1 MKHANLLWPA
11 SLALAA
17 HLLLCP
23 ATAFAQSPLSIAGR
37 TIQLNISSGSSPF
50 ASSGIYRFLP
60 SALDSSYA
68 IVPVSGAVSASTG
81 THSYTK
87 TGTTTATL
95 AMTDSVAGSLT
106 AACTFTT
113 ASSGTYLLTGSFGG
127 SQSGTFTL
135 YSGASPAA
143 SIAGYQITVTI
154 RSGASPFASS
164 GSYQFLPAS
173 SGNTYS
179 IVGISGVANSSGTYS
194 YTQNSS
200 TTGYIAYDD
209 SLVGLG
215 FTAQLSFDTTTSGT
229 VYLRKAGSSGYQ
241 TGTFT
246 MTPPPANV
254 APTISTQ
261 PQSRTTN
268 AGASITFSVIASGT
282 PAPSYQWR
290 KDGTNLA
297 GATSASYT
305 IASPQVSHAG
315 TYTVFISNVAGSVTS
330 AGAVLTVIPGA
341 VIAWGDN
348 SQGQRNV
355 PANLNGVTAIAAGG
369 GHVVALRKDGTL
381 TAWGV
386 NTYGQT
392 TVPVGLG
399 VVKAVAAG
407 GVHTV
412 ALQNNGAVAAWGY
425 NFPGPGVTTVP
436 IAAQSGVTAIAAGY
450 FHSAALKSDGTVV
463 AWGTNDFGQTTVPV
477 AAQSGVVA
485 IAAGDYHT
493 LSLKTN
499 GTVVAWGY
507 SGFGQTTVPVAAQSG
522 VIAIAA
528 GANHTL
534 ALKSDGTVTAW
545 GNNGNGQTTVPA
557 GLNGVT
563 AIAAGGNHSLALK
576 SDGTIVA
583 WGANTSGQT
592 TVPVSLSGVTAVA
605 AGYAY
610 SLALV
615 GTALPNAAFIINS
628 PAWSHTNGFTH
639 SASFQVGTAYRV
651 QSSTNLLNW
660 TDLTNFTATATTA
673 QIRDAAAT
681 NMARRYYRVVSP

>member
-1 MKHANLLWPA
+1 MNTTDTHRWLAR
-11 SLALAA
+11 LALAA
-17 HLLLCP
+17 LLLLLP
-23 ATAFAQSPLSIAGR
+23 GAAFAQSPSSIAGR
-37 TIQLNISSGSSPF
+37 TIQLTISSGSSPF
-50 ASSGIYRFLP
+50 ASGGSYRFLP

-68 IVPVSGAVSASTG
+68 IVPVSGAVSASFG
-81 THSYTK
+81 THTYTK
-87 TGTTTATL
+87 TGTSTATL
-95 AMTDSVAGSLT
+95 SMTDSVAGSLT
-106 AACTFTT
+106 ASCTFTT
-113 ASSGTYLLTGSFGG
+113 ASSGTYVLTGTFGG

-135 YSGASPAA
+135 YSAASPA
-143 SIAGYQITVTI
+143 SVAGYQITVTI
-154 RSGASPFASS
+154 TSGASPFATS
-164 GSYQFLPAS
+164 GSYQFLPAA

-179 IVGISGVANSSGTYS
+179 IVRISGSVVNSSGTYA
-194 YTQNSS
+194 YTQNSA
-200 TTGYIAYDD
+200 TTAYLAYDD
-209 SLVGLG
+209 SIVGPG
-215 FTAQLSFDTTTSGT
+215 YTAQLSFNTTTSGT
-229 VYLRKAGSSGYQ
+229 VYLRNAGSSGYQ

-261 PQSRTTN
+261 PQGRTTN
-268 AGASITFSVIASGT
+268 AGASVTISVTASGT

-305 IASPQVSHAG
+305 IASVQVSHAG
-315 TYTVFISNVAGSVTS
+315 TYTVFINNTAGSVTS
-330 AGAVLTVIPGA
+330 AGAVLTVNPGA

-355 PANLNGVTAIAAGG
+355 PANLNGVTAIAAGSS
-369 GHVVALRKDGTL
+369 HAVALKKDGTL
-381 TAWGV
+381 AAWGI

-425 NFPGPGVTTVP
+425 NFGSGVTTVP
-436 IAAQSGVTAIAAGY
+436 VAAQSGVTAIAAGY
-450 FHSAALKSDGTVV
+450 FHTAALKSDGTVV

-477 AAQSGVVA
+477 ASQSGVIA

-493 LSLKTN
+493 LALKTS

-507 SGFGQTTVPVAAQSG
+507 NGFGQTTVPVAAQSG
-522 VIAIAA
+522 VTAIAA
-528 GANHTL
+528 GANHTV

-545 GNNGNGQTTVPA
+545 GNNGNGQTTVPV
-557 GLNGVT
+557 GLSGVT
-563 AIAAGGNHSLALK
+563 AIAAGGNNSLALK
-576 SDGTIVA
+576 SDGTVVA

-605 AGYAY
+605 AGYSY

-615 GTALPNAAFIINS
+615 GTALPNAAFIISS
-628 PAWSHTNGFTH
+628 PAWSRTNGFTH
-639 SASFQVGTAYRV
+639 GASFQIGTAYRV
-651 QSSTNLLNW
+651 QASTNFVNW
-660 TDLTNFTATATTA
+660 SDLTNFTATATTA

-681 NMARRYYRVVSP
+681 NMVRRFYRVVSP

>member
-1 MKHANLLWPA
+1 MKSDRRPWLAL
-11 SLALAA
+11 LALAA
-17 HLLLCP
+17 FTLLSP
-23 ATAFAQSPLSIAGR
+23 GAAFAQSPSSIAGR
-37 TIQLNISSGSSPF
+37 TIQLTISSGSSPF
-50 ASSGIYRFLP
+50 ASSGSYRFLP

-68 IVPVSGAVSASTG
+68 IVPISGAIAASTG

-95 AMTDSVAGSLT
+95 SMTDSVAGSLT

-113 ASSGTYLLTGSFGG
+113 ASSGTYVLTGTFGG

-135 YSGASPAA
+135 YSAASPA
-143 SIAGYQITVTI
+143 SIAGYTITVSIT
-154 RSGASPFASS
+154 SGASPFATS

-173 SGNTYS
+173 SGSAYN
-179 IVGISGVANSSGTYS
+179 IVRISGSVADSSGTYA
-194 YTQNSS
+194 YTQNSA

-209 SLVGLG
+209 SLVGTG
-215 FTAQLSFDTTTSGT
+215 YTAQLSFNTATSGT

-254 APTISTQ
+254 APTISIQ
-261 PQSRTTN
+261 PQGRTTN
-268 AGASITFSVIASGT
+268 AGASVTFSVTASGT

-290 KDGTNLA
+290 RDGTNLA
-297 GATSASYT
+297 GATSASHT
-305 IASPQVSHAG
+305 IASAQVSHAG
-315 TYTVFISNVAGSVTS
+315 TYTVFISNAAGSVTS
-330 AGAVLTVIPGA
+330 AGAVLTIIPGA
-341 VIAWGDN
+341 VVAWGDN

-355 PANLNGVTAIAAGG
+355 PANLNGITAISAGS
-369 GHVVALRKDGTL
+369 GHVVALKKDGTL
-381 TAWGV
+381 AAWGG

-450 FHSAALKSDGTVV
+450 LHSAALKSDGTVV

-477 AAQSGVVA
+477 AAQSGVTA
-485 IAAGDYHT
+485 IGAGDFHT
-493 LSLKTN
+493 VALKTN
-499 GTVVAWGY
+499 GSVVAWGY
-507 SGFGQTTVPVAAQSG
+507 NGFGQTTVPVAAQSG

-528 GANHTL
+528 GANHTV
-534 ALKSDGTVTAW
+534 ALKSNGTVTAW
-545 GNNGNGQTTVPA
+545 GNNGNGQTTVPV
-557 GLNGVT
+557 GLSGVT

-576 SDGTIVA
+576 SDGTVVA

-592 TVPVSLSGVTAVA
+592 TVPANLSGVAAIA
-605 AGYAY
+605 AGYSY

-615 GTALPNAAFIINS
+615 GTALPNAAFIISS
-628 PAWSHTNGFTH
+628 PAWSRTNGFTH
-639 SASFQVGTAYRV
+639 NPSFQIGTAYRV
-651 QSSTNLLNW
+651 QASTNLVNW
-660 TDLTNFTATATTA
+660 TDVTNFAATATSA

-681 NMARRYYRVVSP
+681 NMARRFYRVVSP